1 MFELKLIYIIEIIAF
16 LFVVFA
22 LLKRHIENFLNIR
35 VCALCAAVSTAWIS
49 ALLLKNLMIIDV
61 SNTII
66 SIMIG
71 QSIVGIMYS
80 YENYVKEARS
90 TQSLLWLKK
99 LLIIIVGTIFAYYL
113 IETTIFIQL
122 CLILISLLILL
133 IFALWFNKGF
143 DENGKDY
150 NPENNTEIIKEHNA
164 AEESKDSKRIENTAK
179 TSETMQETDNK
190 EEKTSHA
197 QSQNSGIKTALLEL
211 EKKFERC
218 CD

>member
-1 MFELKLIYIIEIIAF
+1 MFELKLIYILEIIAF
-16 LFVVFA
+16 LFVIFA
-22 LLKRHIENFLNIR
+22 LLKRYIENFLNIK
-35 VCALCAAVSTAWIS
+35 VCALCAAVSTTWIS
-49 ALLLKNLMIIDV
+49 ALLLKNLMIINV

-80 YENYVKEARS
+80 YENYVKEAKL

-99 LLIIIVGTIFAYYL
+99 LLIIIFGTTAAYYL

-143 DENGKDY
+143 DENEKKQIV
-150 NPENNTEIIKEHNA
+150 NNNTIKKNNIP
-164 AEESKDSKRIENTAK
+164 EESKTTDVK
-179 TSETMQETDNK
+179 QETNNTQ
-190 EEKTSHA
+190 ENVSHT
-197 QSQNSGIKTALLEL
+197 QNSGIKAALLEL